1 MKKTFVILFVLI
13 TSAASAQLKLRSNT
27 KGLNVGAGIHML
39 GWSSKYFQYLDQNAG
54 NGFGGGLRVGYG
66 ITQLIEP
73 YIAADI
79 TSLNKND
86 VDAKSIGLTHI
97 DFGVRFNLAGT
108 VSNIR
113 PFVEGGYGYRSGTAK
128 QVILGADHVNA
139 KFSGGTPHVGGGLN
153 YFIKPTVALFA
164 HGIFTVGKKS
174 NLTIDGEDTSDEPDV
189 TTFRISIGA
198 MFNLSDLIQ
207 GN

>member
-1 MKKTFVILFVLI
+1 MKKTFIILLVLI
-13 TSAASAQLKLRSNT
+13 SSAASAQLKVRSNT
-27 KGLNVGAGIHML
+27 KGLNVGAGVHVL
-39 GWSSKYFQYLDQNAG
+39 GWSSKYFEYLDQNAG
-54 NGFGGGLRVGYG
+54 NGYGGGLRVGYG

-73 YIAADI
+73 YLAADF

-97 DFGVRFNLAGT
+97 DVGVRFNLAGT

-128 QVILGADHVNA
+128 QVILGQDYVDA
-139 KFSGGTPHVGGGLN
+139 KFSGGTPHLGGGLN
-153 YFIKPTVALFA
+153 YFIKPSFALFA

-174 NLTIDGEDTSDEPDV
+174 DLSINSSKTTDKPDV

-198 MFNLSDLIQ
+198 QFNLSDLFS

>member
-1 MKKTFVILFVLI
+1 MKKTLFIVFVLL
-13 TSAASAQLKLRSNT
+13 SAVANAQLKVRSNT
-27 KGLNVGAGIHML
+27 KGLNVGAGVHTL
-39 GWSSKYFQYLDQNAG
+39 GWSSNYFEYLDKNAG
-54 NGFGGGLRVGYG
+54 SGFGGGLRVGYG
-66 ITQLIEP
+66 VTQLIEP
-73 YIAADI
+73 YIAADF
-79 TSLNKND
+79 TSMGTGD
-86 VDAKSIGLTHI
+86 VDAKSFSMTHI

-113 PFVEGGYGYRSGTAK
+113 PFVEGGYSSRTGTVK
-128 QVILGADHVNA
+128 QIIFGQDYVDV

-153 YFIKPTVALFA
+153 YFVKPSFALFA

-174 NLTIDGEDTSDEPDV
+174 DLSINSSKTTDEPDV

-198 MFNLSDLIQ
+198 QFNLSDLFS